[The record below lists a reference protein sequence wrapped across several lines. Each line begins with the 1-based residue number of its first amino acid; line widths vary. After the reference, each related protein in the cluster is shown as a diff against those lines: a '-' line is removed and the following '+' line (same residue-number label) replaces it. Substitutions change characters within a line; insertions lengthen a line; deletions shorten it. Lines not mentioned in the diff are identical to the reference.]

1 MKYIR
6 KALNMLLCAM
16 VVMSFVAPISY
27 AHSINGVDS
36 VTSGKVI
43 QYGTL
48 SLTSGS
54 GSVSHSLNGTPTVAL
69 YEAVYAS
76 VGNGSGTT
84 FRHKITGMNSVTFYA
99 YNGGDVAG
107 TSTNDF
113 EGSYFLGK

>member
-1 MKYIR
+1 MKKI
-6 KALNMLLCAM
+6 LGFICAIL
-16 VVMSFVAPISY
+16 VAVFLASAVH

-36 VTSGKVI
+36 VTNGKVI
-43 QYGTL
+43 QYGTMT
-48 SLTSGS
+48 LTSGS

-69 YEAVYAS
+69 FEANYAS

-84 FRHKITGMNSVTFYA
+84 FRHKITGTNSVTFYG

-113 EGSYFLGK
+113 NRSYFLGK

>member
-6 KALNMLLCAM
+6 KALGMLIGAVIVM
-16 VVMSFVAPISY
+16 VFTAGIGY

-36 VTSGKVI
+36 VTSWKVI
-43 QYGTL
+43 QYGSL

-69 YEAVYAS
+69 YMADYAS
-76 VGNGSGTT
+76 AGNGSGTT
-84 FRHKITGMNSVTFYA
+84 FKHKITGTNSVTFYA

-113 EGSYFLGK
+113 NGNYLLGK